1 MLSRE
6 DEPQF
11 NILEVL
17 GHYTCI
23 SVLAEDITMVGPQRV
38 GVYMKTSDLI
48 SSQIATRRQGQVFLM
63 LTFSEL
69 TEVLSFSELIV
80 S

>member
-17 GHYTCI
+17 EHYTCTA
-23 SVLAEDITMVGPQRV
+23 VLAEDITMVGPQRV
-38 GVYMKTSDLI
+38 GVYMKRSDLI
-48 SSQIATRRQGQVFLM
+48 SSQIATQRVK
-63 LTFSEL
+63 
-69 TEVLSFSELIV
+69 SF
-80 S
+80 